1 MLGCWSSIT
10 PVAHAATHAAAAPK
24 HAHHATGSQPQAA
37 VTPQPGKHRRHPA
50 TIGTG
55 AVNGLGILPFYT
67 YVSQRLTDHTSL
79 SVNVANGN
87 LVIDSHNL
95 SIAGTGLPLS
105 LDTFYNSQASPSGI
119 PPSKWQLSPWQ
130 MVTLFVNGDGSVNYT
145 GPSGFTATFTKNG
158 DGTYND
164 APGID
169 ATLVHTSLHDTLTF
183 HATGE
188 VYVFSSTGGGLE
200 SDKDRNG
207 NQVTRSSGSSL
218 TDTQGRVTTGL
229 SSTGLPST
237 ITDPSGRTVHYS
249 QGTGGLVGIT
259 DLAGK
264 TTSFGYTSGS
274 LTSITDPL
282 NQGTTITYN
291 GLNRVASIT
300 DATGAKTIFDYDIT
314 NMKTTVTDANG
325 HATVY
330 TWDSQGRVI
339 KIVDALNHS
348 RTITYSND
356 NKPSQTI
363 DALNTQTSYTYDTN
377 TNLTQV
383 KNMGTG
389 ETSSWA
395 YTDSNNPF
403 SPTSQTDAQGNHLRY
418 TYSNGTLLSVG
429 VPYLGSTKILYAY
442 QYNSNG
448 TLSKLTDAYGN
459 VTTYGY
465 DAHGNLTSITHP
477 SPLGGESF
485 SYDTVSRVSTS
496 TDGLTQQTTYT
507 YDNLDRV
514 TKLTYAGG
522 ISVSYSYDDN
532 GNLSSMT
539 DPTGTT
545 SYTYD
550 KDNRVLT
557 KTLPGGTQLTYT
569 YDPVGN
575 LLTFTD
581 GGGQVSYSYNQ
592 VNELVT
598 LTEPGGARTTFGYD
612 AAGQRTSTS
621 YPNGVV
627 MSMSYDTA
635 GHLTLIQ
642 AVKGSTTLSK
652 FSYTY
657 GSAGLA
663 NGSGDMNLNITTYS
677 YDILNRL
684 SEASVKHGTTQ
695 INDFKYQYDWSG
707 NLTSSTL
714 GIGATPTSYTYN
726 AANELTGS
734 TQGSTNL
741 TYSYDANGNLSGWTS
756 GGLSFS
762 YNTLNQTTAISGNN
776 YSYSGSDQT
785 DRVQAG
791 NTSYVSSFNGIS
803 SQTDS
808 SGTTYYTRCSCA
820 KGTLVDERTPA
831 GAYYYLFD
839 GLGSIV
845 GLTDS
850 NGTLVSTYQ
859 YDPYGN
865 LTSSTGS
872 VTNPW
877 RFAGG
882 YFDSSTGLYKFGTRY
897 YNPGFGRWS
906 QQDPVR
912 GQLNDPTSLNR
923 YVYAGDDPVNF
934 TDPSGMSSDDFC
946 FFLTNAELDDLAF
959 AIIIGGLAVIILS
972 VPVDGTIIGLP
983 AGLAL
988 AALGAAE
995 HASGWYYLWYFDKF
1009 YPNGAWICIPGSDGH
1024 RVIPPPVK

>member
-1 MLGCWSSIT
+1 MERHYPDCPRRHSRCCRAQACCPS
-10 PVAHAATHAAAAPK
+10 HR
-24 HAHHATGSQPQAA
+24 QPA
-37 VTPQPGKHRRHPA
+37 VTPQPGKHQRHPL
-50 TIGTG
+50 TVGTG

-229 SSTGLPST
+229 SSTGLP
-237 ITDPSGRTVHYS
+237 
-249 QGTGGLVGIT
+249 
-259 DLAGK
+259 
-264 TTSFGYTSGS
+264 
-274 LTSITDPL
+274 
-282 NQGTTITYN
+282 
-291 GLNRVASIT
+291 ASIT

-348 RTITYSND
+348 QTISFSND

-363 DALNTQTSYTYDTN
+363 DALNTQTTYTYDTN

-389 ETSSWA
+389 ETNSWA
-395 YTDSNNPF
+395 YSDSNHPF
-403 SPTSQTDAQGNHLRY
+403 SPTSQTDAQGGQLRY

-429 VPYLGSTKILYAY
+429 VPYLESTKILYAY
-442 QYNSNG
+442 RYNSNG
-448 TLSKLTDAYGN
+448 TLSTLTDAYGN
-459 VTTYGY
+459 VTSYGY
-465 DAHGNLTSITHP
+465 DTHGNQTSITHP

-485 SYDTVSRVSTS
+485 TYDSVSRVSTS
-496 TDGLTQQTTYT
+496 TDGLGQQTSST

-514 TKLTYAGG
+514 TQLSYPGG
-522 ISVSYSYDDN
+522 ITVSYGYDAN

-539 DPTGTT
+539 DPSGTT
-545 SYTYD
+545 SYSYD

-557 KTLPGGTQLTYT
+557 KTLPGGTQLSNT
-569 YDPVGN
+569 YDPVGS

-581 GGGQVSYSYNQ
+581 GGGQVSYGYNQ

-612 AAGQRTSTS
+612 ADGQRTSTS

-627 MSMSYDTA
+627 MSMSYDQA
-635 GHLTLIQ
+635 GHLTRIQ
-642 AVKGSTTLSK
+642 AVKGSTTLSD
-652 FSYTY
+652 FTYGY
-657 GSAGLA
+657 GSAELA
-663 NGSGDMNLNITTYS
+663 TGSVDMNLNVTTYT
-677 YDILNRL
+677 YGRLNEL
-684 SEASVKHGTTQ
+684 AESSVKHGTTQ

-714 GIGATPTSYTYN
+714 GIGATPTTYTYN
-726 AANELTGS
+726 AANELTSS

-741 TYSYDANGNLSGWTS
+741 TYSYDADGNLSGWTS
-756 GGLSFS
+756 GGLTFS
-762 YNTLNQTTAISGNN
+762 YNTLNQTTTISGNN
-776 YSYSGSDQT
+776 YSYSGPDQT

-791 NTSYVSSFNGIS
+791 STSFVYGFNGIS

-820 KGTLVDERTPA
+820 KGTLVDERTPS

-872 VTNPW
+872 VANPW

-923 YVYAGDDPVNF
+923 YLYAGDDPVNF
-934 TDPSGMSSDDFC
+934 TDPSGRDSLITAC
-946 FFLTNAELDDLAF
+946 LV
-959 AIIIGGLAVIILS
+959 G
-972 VPVDGTIIGLP
+972 
-983 AGLAL
+983 AGLAFIG
-988 AALGAAE
+988 ALVAF
-995 HASGWYYLWYFDKF
+995 LL
-1009 YPNGAWICIPGSDGH
+1009 
-1024 RVIPPPVK
+1024 